1 MTVHG
6 RPVFSKIVVS
16 TLILL
21 TLLMQVSDLARALT
35 QQTATSKEKAGLLIS
50 LLRRANNTVT
60 MLFHRYETN
69 NIQVPQE
76 SLSEYYQAMDL
87 AEEIENLYRAD
98 NYLEASS
105 KTVQALQRLKEA
117 LRILF
122 QNTTLQQSE
131 TERNLEKASSLNSTI
146 NRYYDQLQNIESL
159 LKSAS
164 LASLNA
170 SSLHAKTANVKSLLH
185 SASSYLAQNDFEAT
199 STCITATDNSIKQLM
214 AALND
219 WTTEL
224 KTQRLENYINQTETR
239 LTAIRLQANSVSV
252 TVSLTALQQAE
263 TSVDLAKEYLEKQ
276 LYNQTITEL
285 INARESEEQAI
296 QALKPYATPTDS
308 ANTTSSS
315 ASISGP
321 SAVKP

>member
-1 MTVHG
+1 VL
-6 RPVFSKIVVS
+6 SKIVVS

-21 TLLMQVSDLARALT
+21 ALLMLISDPARALT
-35 QQTATSKEKAGLLIS
+35 QQTATSKEKAGVLIS

-60 MLFHRYETN
+60 MLFHWYEAN
-69 NIQVPQE
+69 SIRVPQE
-76 SLSEYYQAMDL
+76 SLNEYDQAMDL

-105 KTVQALQRLKEA
+105 KTIQALQRLKET

-146 NRYYDQLQNIESL
+146 NRYYDQLRNIESL

-164 LASLNA
+164 MASLNA
-170 SSLHAKTANVKSLLH
+170 SSLDAKIATVKSLLH
-185 SASSYLAQNDFEAT
+185 IASSYLTQNDFEAV
-199 STCITATDNSIKQLM
+199 STCITEADNSIKQLM

-224 KTQRLENYINQTETR
+224 KAQRLEEYINQTETR
-239 LTAIRLQANSVSV
+239 LTAIRLQASVSI
-252 TVSLTALQQAE
+252 TVSLTSLQQAE
-263 TSVDLAKEYLEKQ
+263 TSINLAKGYLEKQ

-285 INARESEEQAI
+285 ISARESEEQAV
-296 QALKPYATPTDS
+296 QALKPYAAPSDS

-321 SAVKP
+321 SAVQP

>member
-1 MTVHG
+1 MHR
-6 RPVFSKIVVS
+6 RPVLSKIVVS

-21 TLLMQVSDLARALT
+21 ALLMLISDPARALT
-35 QQTATSKEKAGLLIS
+35 QQTATSKEKAGVLIS

-60 MLFHRYETN
+60 MLFHWYEAN
-69 NIQVPQE
+69 SIRVPQE
-76 SLSEYYQAMDL
+76 SLSEYDQAMDL
-87 AEEIENLYRAD
+87 AEEIENLYRAG

-105 KTVQALQRLKEA
+105 KTIQALQRLKET

-146 NRYYDQLQNIESL
+146 NRYYDQLRNIESL

-164 LASLNA
+164 MASLNA
-170 SSLHAKTANVKSLLH
+170 SSLDAKIATVKSLLH
-185 SASSYLAQNDFEAT
+185 IASSYLTQNDFEAV
-199 STCITATDNSIKQLM
+199 STCITEADNSIKQLM
-214 AALND
+214 ASLND

-224 KTQRLENYINQTETR
+224 KAQRLEKYINQTETR
-239 LTAIRLQANSVSV
+239 LTAIRLQATSVSI
-252 TVSLTALQQAE
+252 TGSLTALQQAE
-263 TSVDLAKEYLEKQ
+263 TSINLAKGYLEKQ

-285 INARESEEQAI
+285 ISARESEEQAI
-296 QALKPYATPTDS
+296 QALKPYAAPSDS
-308 ANTTSSS
+308 ASTTSSS

-321 SAVKP
+321 SAVQP